1 MSKDMAEKVGKL
13 EDRLR
18 SRLGKLV
25 EVNKDELE
33 RKKTALLKHP
43 ELSVLHHTYDV

>member
-1 MSKDMAEKVGKL
+1 MSKDVAEKVGKL

-33 RKKTALLKHP
+33 RKKTVYHNYEFYLQFF
-43 ELSVLHHTYDV
+43 